1 MRYLSIIF
9 LILSFLSAVY
19 AETDAEFYLRKGKV
33 ELENDMFDYARENLT
48 LSFRYDPNLYETS
61 ALLGDL
67 YLRKGD
73 RLRALEFYLTSLSLN
88 DAQDMTHTKAGEIDD
103 FYTRYDDAL
112 KHFLRATELN
122 AANHRALIGA
132 SHVYGV
138 QNNREKADTYFIRA
152 YESCKGRSD
161 PVIKEANRLYS
172 LKKYPEAAEKFK
184 TALEMNPADSEL
196 YFTIEKIERLL
207 RNSRGALAV
216 MERYTYLRPLDG
228 RGWITLAEIYYSE
241 RSYKDRQR
249 ELVQA
254 SLAAEKAIAISP
266 DYPEY
271 HELAADIYSSLGD
284 RKNESLHRAYARKI
298 LP

>member
-9 LILSFLSAVY
+9 LILSFVSAVY

-33 ELENDMFDYARENLT
+33 ELENEMFDYARENLT
-48 LSFRYDPNLYETS
+48 LSFRYDPDLYETS

-73 RLRALEFYLTSLSLN
+73 RLRALEFYQISLSLN
-88 DAQDMTHTKAGEIDD
+88 DAQDITHTKAGEIDD
-103 FYTRYDDAL
+103 FYLRYQDAL

-122 AANHRALIGA
+122 PGNHRALIGA

-138 QNNREKADTYFIRA
+138 QNNREKADIYFTRA
-152 YESCKGRSD
+152 YESCKDRSD
-161 PVIKEANRLYS
+161 PVLKEANKLYS

-184 TALEMNPADSEL
+184 TVLKMNPADSGI
-196 YFTIEKIERLL
+196 YFTIEKIERLM
-207 RNSRGALAV
+207 RNSRGALAI
-216 MERYTYLRPLDG
+216 MERYTYLRPLDDK
-228 RGWITLAEIYYSE
+228 GWITLAEIYYSE
-241 RSYKDRQR
+241 RSYKDRRR
-249 ELVQA
+249 ELIQA
-254 SLAAEKAIAISP
+254 SNAAEKAISISP
-266 DYPEY
+266 DNPEY

-284 RKNESLHRAYARKI
+284 RKNESLHRASARKI